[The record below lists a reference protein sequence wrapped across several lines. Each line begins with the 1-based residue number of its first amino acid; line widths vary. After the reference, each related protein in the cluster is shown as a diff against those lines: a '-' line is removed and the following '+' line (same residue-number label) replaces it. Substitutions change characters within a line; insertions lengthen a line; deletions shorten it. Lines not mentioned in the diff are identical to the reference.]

1 MNRSGPYIDVIVDE
15 HEDLPEGCELRFHA
29 VGPSR
34 PIARIRY
41 EPMTGPDGDFAVTA
55 AGGAAALATPVD
67 DSSAGTSVLITG
79 DARGLRLRRLSA
91 DHARGAEPPIT
102 EAALAEPY
110 LLLSPDAILD

>member
-1 MNRSGPYIDVIVDE
+1 MNRSGPYIDVNVDE

-41 EPMTGPDGDFAVTA
+41 EPMTGPEGDFAVTT
-55 AGGAAALATPVD
+55 AGGAAAQATPVD

-79 DARGLRLRRLSA
+79 DSRGLRLRRLGA
-91 DHARGAEPPIT
+91 AHASNVEPAI
-102 EAALAEPY
+102 AEPY